1 MRLIKGNVERIA
13 EDPAIIASLKDKGYK
28 PLEAADA
35 EKEADDAETVSAS
48 DLSAMKVEELRKLA
62 AEKGIDG
69 VGSLSKKELLEALKD
84 VV

>member
-28 PLEAADA
+28 PLEGA
-35 EKEADDAETVSAS
+35 EKEAKAVEHVPSG
-48 DLSAMKVEELRKLA
+48 DLSAIKVEELRKFA
-62 AEKGIDG
+62 SDKGIAAA
-69 VGSLSKKELLEALKD
+69 GSLNKKELLEALKD